1 KYIIILGN
9 IICSHQMGRVCG
21 LTINDVRNEL
31 SSHTTQVPALSI
43 IEILSNMTLHM
54 CHNALQ

>member
-1 KYIIILGN
+1 MSDYHI
-9 IICSHQMGRVCG
+9 SYY
-21 LTINDVRNEL
+21 INDVRNEL

-54 CHNALQ
+54 CHNTLQ